1 MHHRVWLM
9 AILSVVILACDSGSA
24 QNSVNITL
32 DGVFL
37 LNGKPVFPIG
47 FSEAPPVDAVT
58 PDGRADTP
66 NWRRMGPCSVAAGP
80 PTEGLL
86 LKQGWIMCS
95 TAPPRP
101 DCSAPST
108 SPT

>member
-58 PDGRADTP
+58 PDGRDGYAELASNGTVFS
-66 NWRRMGPCSVAAGP
+66 RCGAAN
-80 PTEGLL
+80 
-86 LKQGWIMCS
+86 
-95 TAPPRP
+95 
-101 DCSAPST
+101 
-108 SPT
+108 